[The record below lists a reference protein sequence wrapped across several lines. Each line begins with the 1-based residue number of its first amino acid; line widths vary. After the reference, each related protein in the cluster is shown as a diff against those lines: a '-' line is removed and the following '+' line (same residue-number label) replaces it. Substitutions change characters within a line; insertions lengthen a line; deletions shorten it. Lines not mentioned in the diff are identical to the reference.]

1 MGDHETARSDA
12 LLITRGPDGMSLF
25 EKDGSFS
32 HFPTAARKVY
42 DVTGAGDTVISTF
55 TLALSAGAT
64 MAEAAQL
71 ANHAAG
77 IVIREVGTA
86 SARPEELVESF
97 SSDAGGE
104 E

>member
-1 MGDHETARSDA
+1 MRLLESDA
-12 LLITRGPDGMSLF
+12 LLITQGADGMSLF
-25 EKDGSFS
+25 EKDGGFS
-32 HFPTAARKVY
+32 HFQTAARKVY
-42 DVTGAGDTVISTF
+42 DVTGAGDTVISAF

-86 SARPEELVESF
+86 SAGPEELIESF
-97 SSDAGGE
+97 SGKAEGE
-104 E
+104 S